1 MSDAVVVVLRSA
13 QHDKGR
19 CEIGGFLVMSNHV
32 HLLIKPVVTAAVCMQ
47 SIKGVSAR
55 RANEL
60 LERSGLPFWQRESYD
75 HWVRSSD

>member
-1 MSDAVVVVLRSA
+1 
-13 QHDKGR
+13 
-19 CEIGGFLVMSNHV
+19 
-32 HLLIKPVVTAAVCMQ
+32 
-47 SIKGVSAR
+47 VSAR